1 MCSSNVIKQG
11 FLEEA
16 KYEDLS
22 NLFIY
27 LNRNYTQAILVNSVN
42 FSFYCNL
49 IYIYHSYWYNHD
61 NWKKLYSRTRRQCN
75 RCMKTTIW
83 TKCKDRFE
91 NQLFSQGQF
100 LTSNNFMSCKL
111 TLSLR
116 ISLHFYYY
124 SSSVCRFSEW
134 IK

>member
-11 FLEEA
+11 FLKEEA

-49 IYIYHSYWYNHD
+49 IYIYIILIGTIMITGRNYIHARGD
-61 NWKKLYSRTRRQCN
+61 NV
-75 RCMKTTIW
+75 I
-83 TKCKDRFE
+83 
-91 NQLFSQGQF
+91 G
-100 LTSNNFMSCKL
+100 
-111 TLSLR
+111 
-116 ISLHFYYY
+116 
-124 SSSVCRFSEW
+124 V
-134 IK
+134 